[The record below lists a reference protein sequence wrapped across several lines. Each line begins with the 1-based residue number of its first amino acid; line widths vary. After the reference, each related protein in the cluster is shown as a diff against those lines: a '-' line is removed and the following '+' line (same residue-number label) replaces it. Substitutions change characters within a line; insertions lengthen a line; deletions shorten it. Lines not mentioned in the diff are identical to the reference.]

1 MFPIKY
7 IDNNLVWNKD
17 NEVFAYY
24 ELIPYNYSFLSAE
37 QKFIVHDNFR
47 QLIAQSREGKIHAL
61 QIATESS
68 IRSMQEQSK
77 KLVTGKLKEVAY
89 QKIDEQTEALVS
101 MIGDNQVDYRFFL
114 GFKLMVTEEQLNL
127 KNIKRATEKGRQY
140 LMNALKNDPLGMRAI
155 DTVKQSDAK
164 EWAIRMSEKGYAYK
178 TIDNY
183 KRSLK
188 ASFYMAIQDDCIRKN
203 PFEFK
208 LSDVLEDDTEQ
219 KVILT
224 PEQEERLL
232 AFMEKDKIYS
242 KYYDEVVL
250 LLETGLRISEFCG
263 LTTHIDMQNRILN
276 IDHQLLKDSEMGYY
290 IETPKTKNGKRELPL
305 TERAYQAIQRILKNR
320 GKAQP
325 LIVGGYSNFLFL
337 NREGLPKVAGNYEGM
352 VRGLIKKYNK
362 YHTDKL
368 PNITPHS
375 FRHTYCTNMANRGMN
390 PNTLQYLMG
399 HANITMTLGYYAH
412 GTFQSAKAELERL
425 AC

>member
-1 MFPIKY
+1 MREKEAQIKKDLNDG
-7 IDNNLVWNKD
+7 IDTVGGKMT
-17 NEVFAYY
+17 VC
-24 ELIPYNYSFLSAE
+24 
-37 QKFIVHDNFR
+37 
-47 QLIAQSREGKIHAL
+47 QLYD
-61 QIATESS
+61 
-68 IRSMQEQSK
+68 K
-77 KLVTGKLKEVAY
+77 KNS
-89 QKIDEQTEALVS
+89 Q
-101 MIGDNQVDYRFFL
+101 R
-114 GFKLMVTEEQLNL
+114 

-320 GKAQP
+320 RKAQP

-368 PNITPHS
+368 PNITPHGRVIIRTS
-375 FRHTYCTNMANRGMN
+375 
-390 PNTLQYLMG
+390 
-399 HANITMTLGYYAH
+399 
-412 GTFQSAKAELERL
+412 
-425 AC
+425 